1 MKLRKFKHPPLF
13 LVTYWNFIYSL
24 VIFFLTFF
32 FKKEDYLSASLKKI
46 AIKKNAATHGSKE
59 VNINI
64 VGFF

>member
-1 MKLRKFKHPPLF
+1 
-13 LVTYWNFIYSL
+13 